1 MGYLKIPNL
10 YKDDRIFHFEECW
23 ALEKLHG
30 TSTHVMLRIT
40 NDIPDIKYYSGG
52 EKYENFKSLFMEGR
66 IFTGIMTHFKG
77 TKIQEVI
84 FFGEGIGG
92 KMQGMSATYGP
103 ELKFIVFDVKLNGR
117 WLNVPEAE
125 AVAEAAGLEFVDY
138 VRISTKLADIDA
150 ERAKPSVQARRN
162 GVTEPKEREGIVLR
176 PIEEA
181 YDQRGNRII
190 TKHKNDSFKETKTPR
205 QVDPE
210 RLQILADAKKIADEW
225 VTEMRMDHVLQQAA
239 SDNENVFYEGGY
251 RPLDI
256 TDTGVIVK
264 MMIADVQREAKGEIL
279 ESKEAMK
286 EVGSAAARLF
296 KKRLS
301 DQFRKGDLI

>member
-1 MGYLKIPNL
+1 MGYMHIDNL
-10 YKDDRIFHFEECW
+10 YRDDRIFKYDECYC
-23 ALEKLHG
+23 LEKIHG
-30 TSTHVMLRIT
+30 TSAHFSLKIEGGLPQI
-40 NDIPDIKYYSGG
+40 NFFSGG
-52 EKYENFKSLFMEGR
+52 ASYEAFKALFIEGEL
-66 IFTGIMTHFKG
+66 FTRLMTFLREPL
-77 TKIQEVI
+77 TEVI
-84 FFGEGIGG
+84 IFGEAYGG

-225 VTEMRMDHVLQQAA
+225 VTEMRMDHVLTQAQILLTEVKELA
-239 SDNENVFYEGGY
+239 GERSF
-251 RPLDI
+251 DI
-256 TDTGVIVK
+256 TDTGAIVK
-264 MMIADVQREAKGEIL
+264 LMIADVQREAKGEIL

-286 EVGSAAARLF
+286 EIGSAAARLF
-296 KKRLS
+296 KKRLN
-301 DQFRKGDLI
+301 DQLHKGDLI